1 MSLSLAYDI
10 ARSGLSTSGT
20 ATSVVAR
27 NIQNVGDPNSSRK
40 SAEVVTRGSGG
51 AYVAGIKTAVNVAL
65 LDRVIDN
72 QSEFAFLQSMVGG
85 LDRLEVVV
93 GDPEAGTGPAALM
106 AGLAAALH
114 TAAQAPHDELVAATA
129 IERARDLARGL
140 NAAANVVGSLRNEA
154 DSAIHQSV
162 ADLGRLLEEFED
174 ANNEIIAGTFANR
187 DVTDAIDRRNGL
199 LRGISDL
206 VGVRATMRANND
218 MVLFTANGITLFET
232 VPRKVA
238 AQSVGMVLPG
248 QAGSTVSIDGVPLAA
263 GDAARIGGRI
273 GGLLHLRDDTAITF
287 GRQLDE
293 MARGLIVAFAEGDQS
308 ATPTLPPLAGL
319 FTFSGGPA
327 LPPSG
332 LVADGL
338 AARIGINANVDP
350 AAGGDPWRLRDGGI
364 SDPGNPSYVYNAGGL
379 AGFSGRL
386 DALSQSM
393 GTVQAFD
400 AAAGIGVSARL
411 DQYAASSAGWLADRR
426 ATATDR
432 LEDRQIAGQRV
443 LGAWQDNVGIN
454 LDDELTALI
463 ALERS
468 YEASSRL
475 ITTVNSMFETLLGAT
490 S

>member
-1 MSLSLAYDI
+1 MSLSVAYDI

-40 SAEVVTRGSGG
+40 SAEIATRGSGG
-51 AYVAGIKTAVNVAL
+51 AYIAGIRTAFNSAL

-85 LDRLEVVV
+85 LDRLDVVA
-93 GDPEAGTGPAALM
+93 GDPEAGTGPVALI
-106 AGLAAALH
+106 ARLAAALQ
-114 TAAQAPHDELVAATA
+114 TAAQAPQDELVATAA
-129 IERARDLARGL
+129 IERARELAQGL
-140 NAAANVVGSLRNEA
+140 NAAADVVSTLRNEA
-154 DSAIHQSV
+154 DGAIRQSV
-162 ADLGRLLEEFED
+162 TDLRRLLGQFEE
-174 ANNEIIAGTFANR
+174 ANNEIINGTFAGR
-187 DVTDAIDRRNGL
+187 DVTDATDRRNGL
-199 LRGISDL
+199 LRGISDI
-206 VGVRATMRANND
+206 VGVRAAVRANND
-218 MVLFTANGITLFET
+218 MVLFTANGTTLFET
-232 VPRKVA
+232 VPRKVEM
-238 AQSVGMVLPG
+238 QSAGAPQPG
-248 QAGSTVSIDGVPLAA
+248 QAGSSVTIDGVPLAVTDA
-263 GDAARIGGRI
+263 GRLGGKIGGH
-273 GGLLHLRDDTAITF
+273 LTLRDDVAITF

-293 MARGLIVAFAEGDQS
+293 IARGLIMAFAESDQS
-308 ATPTLPPLAGL
+308 ATPSQPALAGL

-327 LPPSG
+327 LPASG
-332 LVADGL
+332 MVADGL
-338 AARIGINANVDP
+338 AAQISINANVDSS
-350 AAGGDPWRLRDGGI
+350 AGGDPWRLRDGAI
-364 SDPGNPSYVYNAGGL
+364 SDPGNPSYIYNTQGL

-386 DALSQSM
+386 DALSQSLGM
-393 GTVQAFD
+393 VQAFD

-432 LEDRQIAGQRV
+432 LEDRQVAGQRA

-475 ITTVNSMFETLLGAT
+475 ITTVNSMFETLLRVT